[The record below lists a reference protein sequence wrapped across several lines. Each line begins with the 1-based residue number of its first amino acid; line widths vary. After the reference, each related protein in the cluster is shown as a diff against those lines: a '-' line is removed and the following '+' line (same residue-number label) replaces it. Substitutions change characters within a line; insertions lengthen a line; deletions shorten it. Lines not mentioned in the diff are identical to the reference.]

1 MAKTNI
7 DKFKKHLKLVTDST
21 PSGEPAIF
29 DGYGIHESLVS
40 WALRN
45 ISTKKLKQLTQ
56 QENKIWLKK

>member
-1 MAKTNI
+1 MTKKNI
-7 DKFKKHLKLVTDST
+7 DKFKKHQKLISDAT